1 MRYFPIF
8 FDLQDRKVIVVGGG
22 EEALRKVRL
31 LLKTT
36 AKIAII
42 APALHDELKVNPRV
56 EWLSTKFAGY
66 LLEGA
71 ALVYSADPELN
82 ARVSKEAQSRG
93 IPVNAVDAADI
104 STFIVPSIVDRD
116 PVVIAIGTE
125 GTAPVL
131 GQGIRAKID
140 AMLPQKLG
148 ALATRAAG
156 LRARVADAVPHGNRR
171 RSFWHSFFFG
181 GPREALLSGD
191 DVAFALEVNDAIHD
205 SAKPPVGR
213 VSLVGAGP
221 GDPELLTLKAQR
233 KLQEADVIV
242 YDRLVS
248 PGILEMA
255 RRDAV
260 RIPVGKTPY
269 APSPKQ
275 SDINEIL
282 LREAKAGRIV
292 VRLKGGDPYIFGRGG
307 EEQYALEQAGINV
320 DVVPGITAAL
330 GCAASARLPLTQRG
344 QNRSITLLTGHSET
358 GVAEQDW
365 AALAKPGNVF
375 AIYMG
380 VNAAG
385 DISAR
390 LLDSGIAPDTRVT
403 VIENGTLPD
412 ERVISSTIGNLWD
425 TLQTSG
431 VSGPALIYVGLPT
444 AKPSAEVMPFP
455 VRQDIQDAIL
465 KAAS

>member
-31 LLKTT
+31 LLKTP

-42 APALHDELKVNPRV
+42 APSLHDELKANQRV
-56 EWLSTKFAGY
+56 EWLSTRFAGY

-82 ARVSKEAQSRG
+82 ARVSKEAQARG
-93 IPVNAVDAADI
+93 IPVNAVDEANI

-148 ALATRAAG
+148 ALAARAAG
-156 LRARVADAVPHGNRR
+156 LRARVAETVPHGHAR
-171 RSFWHSFFFG
+171 RSFWSHFFFG
-181 GPREALLSGD
+181 APREALLNDD
-191 DVAFALEVNDAIHD
+191 DVAFKLAVDDAIVN
-205 SAKPPVGR
+205 SSRPPVGR

-233 KLQEADVIV
+233 KLQEADVII

-248 PGILEMA
+248 PGVLEMA

-269 APSPKQ
+269 SPSPKQ
-275 SDINEIL
+275 SEINDIMV
-282 LREAKAGRIV
+282 REASAGRVV

-307 EEQYALEQAGINV
+307 EEQFALEQAGIAV

-358 GVAEQDW
+358 GVADQDW
-365 AALAKPGNVF
+365 AALANPGNVF

-380 VNAAG
+380 VNVAG

-390 LLDSGIAPDTRVT
+390 LLESGIAPDTRVT

-412 ERVISSTIGNLWD
+412 ERVIDTNIGGLWD

-431 VSGPALIYVGLPT
+431 IAGPAIIYVGLPT
-444 AKPSAEVMPFP
+444 AKASADVMPFP

-465 KAAS
+465 RAAS